1 MKTEALERYLNS
13 FGKQVVNR
21 AKGNLQ
27 KAKGGGTNLEKSISF
42 KIITDTD
49 GFSVQFFM
57 DNYGTFVDKGVSGT
71 AVGRSF
77 KDYKGSTVSSPYK
90 YTSKQ
95 PPSRVLDKWIVK
107 KTAVGRSFKDYKGS
121 TVSSPYKYTS
131 KQPPSRVLDKWIVK
145 KNIAPRDEKGR
156 FMSRKSIS
164 FLIARSIKRKG
175 IQGISFFQKPLMLG
189 LKQFG
194 KEMLGAVKEDII
206 NGLTTV
212 K

>member
-13 FGKQVVNR
+13 FGKYVVQQSR
-21 AKGNLQ
+21 
-27 KAKGGGTNLEKSISF
+27 TNLTKGKKNVSKDLYNSISF
-42 KIITDTD
+42 KVITTAD

-57 DNYGTFVDKGVSGT
+57 DSYGTFVDKGVSGT
-71 AVGRSF
+71 KVKRSF
-77 KDYKGSTVSSPYK
+77 KDYKGRTISSPYK
-90 YTSKQ
+90 YTTKQ

-107 KTAVGRSFKDYKGS
+107 KG
-121 TVSSPYKYTS
+121 
-131 KQPPSRVLDKWIVK
+131 
-145 KNIAPRDEKGR
+145 IAPRDEKGR

-189 LKQFG
+189 MQQFSD
-194 KEMLGAVKEDII
+194 KFGAAIKEDII
-206 NGLTTV
+206 NSL

>member
-27 KAKGGGTNLEKSISF
+27 KAKGGGTNLEKSLSF
-42 KIITDTD
+42 KVVTSQD
-49 GFSVQFFM
+49 GFSVEFYM
-57 DNYGTFVDKGVSGT
+57 ESYGTFVDKGVSGT
-71 AVGRSF
+71 DVRRSF
-77 KDYKGSTVSSPYK
+77 KDYKGKTISSPYK
-90 YTSKQ
+90 YTNKQ
-95 PPSRVLDKWIVK
+95 PPSRLLDKWIVK
-107 KTAVGRSFKDYKGS
+107 KG
-121 TVSSPYKYTS
+121 
-131 KQPPSRVLDKWIVK
+131 
-145 KNIAPRDEKGR
+145 IAPRDKKGR

-164 FLIARSIKRKG
+164 FLIGRSIKKKG
-175 IQGISFFQKPLMLG
+175 IQGINFFQKPLMLG

>member
-1 MKTEALERYLNS
+1 MNTEALERYLNS

-27 KAKGGGTNLEKSISF
+27 KAKGGGTNLEKSLSF
-42 KIITDTD
+42 KVITSPE
-49 GFSVQFFM
+49 GFSVQFYM
-57 DNYGTFVDKGVSGT
+57 DSYGTFVDKGVSGT
-71 AVGRSF
+71 EVKRSF
-77 KDYKGSTVSSPYK
+77 KDYKGRTITSPYK
-90 YTSKQ
+90 YTTKQ

-107 KTAVGRSFKDYKGS
+107 KG
-121 TVSSPYKYTS
+121 
-131 KQPPSRVLDKWIVK
+131 
-145 KNIAPRDEKGR
+145 IAPRDEKGR

-194 KEMLGAVKEDII
+194 KDMLGAVKDDII

>member
-1 MKTEALERYLNS
+1 MNTEALERYLNS

-27 KAKGGGTNLEKSISF
+27 KAKGGGTNLEKSLSF
-42 KIITDTD
+42 KVITSAE
-49 GFSVQFFM
+49 GFSVQFYM
-57 DNYGTFVDKGVSGT
+57 DSYGTFVDKGVSGT
-71 AVGRSF
+71 KVKRSF
-77 KDYKGSTVSSPYK
+77 KDYKGRTISSPYK
-90 YTSKQ
+90 YTTKQ

-107 KTAVGRSFKDYKGS
+107 KG
-121 TVSSPYKYTS
+121 
-131 KQPPSRVLDKWIVK
+131 
-145 KNIAPRDEKGR
+145 IAPRDEKGR

-194 KEMLGAVKEDII
+194 KEMLGAVKDDII